1 MATEV
6 KPGLKNMAKALLE
19 QDHTRKQAAKWRNT
33 SYEPWKKGVQTVKDT
48 PFGAFNGSKPKANA
62 FLSKPFD
69 FTSPKKEPDL
79 AQGSINVRR
88 RFAFIHST
96 GSSSSQEKS

>member
-1 MATEV
+1 MASEV

-79 AQGSINVRR
+79 AQGSINVCRP
-88 RFAFIHST
+88 FFVYP
-96 GSSSSQEKS
+96 